1 MEVRKWALKLNS
13 SDSGRFQTGRHDF
26 DFSSLHPASQTSS
39 KSDMV

>member
-26 DFSSLHPASQTSS
+26 SSHHPASQRSS